1 MCSTKFNRKFTI
13 DDQAFEDLVID
24 YEKGIAYMPSDNR
37 QWLHTNELSNTN
49 YKKQGKIFTF
59 DIQSEKFTQLH
70 LKNYPFEHFHPIGID
85 RFKKNN
91 LVRST

>member
-1 MCSTKFNRKFTI
+1 MCSTKFKRKFTI

-24 YEKGIAYMPSDNR
+24 YEKGIAYLAGDNR
-37 QWLHTNELSNTN
+37 EWFRTSDLSDT
-49 YKKQGKIFTF
+49 KDKQGKLFTF
-59 DIQSEKFTQLH
+59 DIQSEKFTQLQ
-70 LKNYPFEHFHPIGID
+70 LKNYPFEHFHPLGID